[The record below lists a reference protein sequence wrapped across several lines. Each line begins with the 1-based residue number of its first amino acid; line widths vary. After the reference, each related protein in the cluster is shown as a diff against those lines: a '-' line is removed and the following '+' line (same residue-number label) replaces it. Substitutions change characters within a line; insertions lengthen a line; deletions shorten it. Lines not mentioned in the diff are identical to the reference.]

1 MTERQQFEV
10 LEQRAEIFKR
20 DCYTCQHC
28 GLSVFQY
35 GTPQLAHLIAQT
47 KANLKRYGKAV
58 IHHPLN
64 MASTCSLECNAAMN
78 IGMNPGKV
86 KALVREIESVIDKG
100 TVAIDDRKGA

>member
-1 MTERQQFEV
+1 MTERKQFEI

-28 GLSVFQY
+28 RSSIFEY
-35 GTPQLAHLIAQT
+35 GTPQLAHRVAQT
-47 KANLKRYGKAV
+47 KANLKKYGKAV

-64 MASTCSLECNAAMN
+64 MVSACSLECNAAMN

-86 KALVREIESVIDKG
+86 MSLVREIESVIDKAP
-100 TVAIDDRKGA
+100 VAIDDRKGA